1 MAQGLLSAAV
11 PAMRVTSAGT
21 GALVGMPADETA
33 VRLMQGRGIDI
44 SRHRATQITRT
55 ACMQADM
62 VLVMDTAQRRQLEE
76 RYPQAC
82 GRIFRLGEFS
92 KGDIPDPYR
101 KPEKNFRD
109 ALRLID
115 DGIGEWLHRLQRI

>member
-1 MAQGLLSAAV
+1 MAQGLLSVAV

-76 RYPQAC
+76 RYPRPVAASSASANSARATSPTRTASPKKTSAMRC
-82 GRIFRLGEFS
+82 
-92 KGDIPDPYR
+92 
-101 KPEKNFRD
+101 
-109 ALRLID
+109 A
-115 DGIGEWLHRLQRI
+115 